1 MTILEFVKDLNFAV
15 VLLFTLLYL
24 YQGFYV
30 VVGLVRRRWKETHQ
44 PEKLHRFAVVV
55 SARNEEE
62 VIGELLD
69 SLNKQNYPKE
79 LLDLY
84 VVADNCTDDT
94 AGVARKAG
102 AFVYERFDQQKKG
115 KGYAMDYLFHRLEE
129 EGKDVY
135 DGYFIF
141 DADNL
146 VDPNFVA
153 EMNRTFDKGYDAI
166 TCYRNSKNFGDNWIS
181 AGYSIW
187 FLREA
192 RFLNFPRTLL
202 GTNCHVSGTGFLV
215 SSKVIRDNGGWPFHL
230 LTEDIQFSVDCAI
243 QGRKIGYCDTAV
255 VYDEQPTT
263 FRQSWDQRLRWS
275 KGFYQVDA
283 KYGAQLVKGFC
294 QKPTRKSWSCYDMFM
309 TVAPGMLLT
318 LVTIAFN
325 LVMCFA
331 CLGQPMYIIRGIFD
345 VAGSFLMSTVC
356 SFYLG
361 LLLYGLLTVLCEW
374 KQIQIPNYKKILYVF
389 TFPIFMFTYI
399 PISLAALVRKV
410 EWKPI
415 YHTGSQKTL
424 GKAA

>member
-1 MTILEFVKDLNFAV
+1 MSILEFVKGLNWSI

-24 YQGFYV
+24 YQGFYL
-30 VVGLVRRRWKETHQ
+30 VVGLLLRRHKDRHE
-44 PEKLHRFAVVV
+44 PSRLHRFAVVV
-55 SARNEEE
+55 SARNEEQ

-69 SLNKQNYPKE
+69 SLRKQDYPRE

-94 AGVARKAG
+94 AGAARKAG
-102 AFVYERFDQQKKG
+102 AFVYERRDPIHKG
-115 KGYAMDYLFHRLEE
+115 KGYAMDYLFRRLKE
-129 EGKDVY
+129 EGKDCY
-135 DGYFIF
+135 DGYFVF

-146 VDPNFVA
+146 VDPNFVR
-153 EMNRTFDKGYDAI
+153 EMNRTFDKGYDAV

-215 SSKVIRDNGGWPFHL
+215 SSKVIEENGGWPFHL

-243 QGRKIGYCDTAV
+243 RGKRIGYCDTAV
-255 VYDEQPTT
+255 IYDEQPVT

-275 KGFYQVDA
+275 KGFYQVDRE
-283 KYGAQLVKGFC
+283 YTVPLLKGMLRLGRLG
-294 QKPTRKSWSCYDMFM
+294 TSCYDMFV

-318 LVTIAFN
+318 LAMILFN
-325 LVMCFA
+325 AVVLAA
-331 CLGQPMYIIRGIFD
+331 CLTQPAYLAARVIHETVGFI
-345 VAGSFLMSTVC
+345 GSSLGN
-356 SFYLG
+356 FYLG
-361 LLLYGLLTVLCEW
+361 LLLYGLCTVLSEW
-374 KQIQIPNYKKILYVF
+374 KHIQAPALKKLGYVF

-399 PISLAALVRKV
+399 PISIAALVRKV

-415 YHTGSQKTL
+415 YHTATKRVG
-424 GKAA
+424 GMG